1 MTRLIN
7 ICGIPHEI
15 INVKD
20 EFELNNQLG
29 VIDITKCIIRINSEL
44 KEGVYN
50 ETVCHEV
57 LHGILTH
64 LGYDDLSGDE
74 HFVSVIA
81 NAINQSFSPKIQVNQ
96 SLSALIRDVK
106 TEDAKS

>member
-1 MTRLIN
+1 MMKRLIN

-15 INVKD
+15 VNVKD

-81 NAINQSFSPKIQVNQ
+81 NAINQSFSPKIEVNQ
-96 SLSALIRDVK
+96 RVSPQIRDMEIK
-106 TEDAKS
+106 DN

>member
-44 KEGVYN
+44 KEEVYK

-81 NAINQSFSPKIQVNQ
+81 NAINQSFSPKIEVNQ
-96 SLSALIRDVK
+96 RFSPQIRDMEIK
-106 TEDAKS
+106 DN